1 MMRLQKINLLT
12 GTALSLLLGV
22 VTVYPA
28 MAQDMDGTTGG
39 SSGPSMNQMN
49 SSQTITGTIKRVSG
63 NVVTVQMANGQT
75 RNITL
80 NSNDM
85 QAQNLRVGTRIVATI
100 MNDGTVGRV
109 SLVNGSQETVSTT
122 TTTGMD
128 MNGQTGMT
136 GMNGQT
142 GMTGMNGQTGMTGMN
157 GQTGMTGMNG
167 QTGMTGMNGQTD
179 MTGMNGQ
186 TGMTGMNGQTST
198 SRTMTS
204 GSTTSSQG
212 MTSGTDQ
219 TSQLGQDNTSGNMT
233 GMSGDNTS
241 TTTNRVAQTNRS
253 TITTRATHNNRAT
266 TTNRARAAQNRP
278 AVRALW

>member
-1 MMRLQKINLLT
+1 MFTIGGRLGYIKALPIGTKLLSSAIYKTIFIREVIMRLQKINLLT

-39 SSGPSMNQMN
+39 SSGSSMNQMN
-49 SSQTITGTIKRVSG
+49 NSQTITGTIKSVSG
-63 NVVTVQMANGQT
+63 NVVTVQMANGHT

-85 QAQNLRVGTRIVATI
+85 QALNLRVGTRIVATI

-122 TTTGMD
+122 TTTTTGMTG
-128 MNGQTGMT
+128 MNSQTGMTGMNSQTGMTGMNSQTGMT

-142 GMTGMNGQTGMTGMN
+142 GMTGMNSQTGMTGM
-157 GQTGMTGMNG
+157 
-167 QTGMTGMNGQTD
+167 
-179 MTGMNGQ
+179 
-186 TGMTGMNGQTST
+186 
-198 SRTMTS
+198 S
-204 GSTTSSQG
+204 G
-212 MTSGTDQ
+212 
-219 TSQLGQDNTSGNMT
+219 DNTSSNMT
-233 GMSGDNTS
+233 GMSGDNTSSNMTGMSGDTTS

-253 TITTRATHNNRAT
+253 TITTRTTQNNSAT